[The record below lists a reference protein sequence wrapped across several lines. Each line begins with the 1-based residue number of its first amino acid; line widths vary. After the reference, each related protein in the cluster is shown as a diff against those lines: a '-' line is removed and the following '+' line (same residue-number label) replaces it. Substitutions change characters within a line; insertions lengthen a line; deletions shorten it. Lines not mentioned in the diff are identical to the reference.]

1 MDTATIEMRNSE
13 ANPPMHRAVLIYNPA
28 SGQHWGRGRAA
39 IERAVDELRNAGVE
53 TEILETQ
60 ASGSAEMLAIE
71 AVRRGCDT
79 IIACGGDGTVHEVLQ
94 HVVGTDVA
102 LGVLP
107 LGTANALAANLGLLL
122 PPVKVIRRLLA
133 ATPVRVPVGRI
144 SYRNGSGETQAR
156 YFTVAAGVGADA
168 LFLSRLDA
176 GLKRRLG
183 YVLYLVEAFRV
194 WATHSFPLFEA
205 VFEECASCRPRTVE
219 VSQLL
224 AVRIRDFGGVVH
236 NLAPGATLH
245 NDGLRLVA
253 FKTRS
258 RYQYLRFLLAVVFG
272 RQTFTRQ
279 IELLDAVSVECRPRI
294 GSRSQVFAEA
304 DGELL
309 GHLPVR
315 IEIVPDAVT
324 LLIPP
329 NAKP

>member
-1 MDTATIEMRNSE
+1 
-13 ANPPMHRAVLIYNPA
+13 MHRVALIYNPA
-28 SGQHWGRGRAA
+28 SGQNWGRRGTAVERAA
-39 IERAVDELRNAGVE
+39 GVLRTAGVE
-53 TEILETQ
+53 AETLETQ
-60 ASGSAEMLAIE
+60 GAGSAGKLAKD

-94 HVVGTDVA
+94 QVVGTDVA

-122 PPVKVIRRLLA
+122 PPEKAMRKLLA

-144 SYRNGSGETQAR
+144 SYRTSSGETQAR

-183 YVLYLVEAFRV
+183 YILYLVEATRV

-205 VFEECASCRPRTVE
+205 VFEECASSRPRTVE

-224 AVRIRDFGGVVH
+224 AVRIRDFGGVLH

-245 NDGLRLVA
+245 HDGLRLVA

-258 RYQYLRFLLAVVFG
+258 RYQYLRFLLAAVFG
-272 RQTFTRQ
+272 RQTFKGQ
-279 IELLDAVSVECRPRI
+279 IELLDAVSVECRPRNR
-294 GSRSQVFAEA
+294 SRTRVFAEA

-309 GHLPVR
+309 GQLPVR

-324 LLIPP
+324 LLIPA
-329 NAKP
+329 NARP